1 MDIET
6 LSMNMAQDR
15 LRQEAALKVQ
25 GMILR
30 DIRGESAAL
39 AKLMESAVVTDPNLG
54 RLLDFPA

>member
-15 LRQEAALKVQ
+15 VRQEAALQVQ

-30 DIRGESAAL
+30 ELRDGSAAL
-39 AKLMESAVVTDPNLG
+39 AKLMESAVVTDPALG
-54 RLLDFPA
+54 QLLDFSA